1 MMKSTTNKD
10 DADMMKS
17 YAYGGRVPAD
27 GSMAKP
33 AAAAAGEPFTPPN
46 PYTTKEA
53 EEARK
58 NEALSLVMS
67 SFRKSMIG

>member
-27 GSMAKP
+27 RSMEKP
-33 AAAAAGEPFTPPN
+33 GEMAPFTPRN

-53 EEARK
+53 AEEERK
-58 NEALSLVMS
+58 KNMFVSLRPMHI
-67 SFRKSMIG
+67 FDRA